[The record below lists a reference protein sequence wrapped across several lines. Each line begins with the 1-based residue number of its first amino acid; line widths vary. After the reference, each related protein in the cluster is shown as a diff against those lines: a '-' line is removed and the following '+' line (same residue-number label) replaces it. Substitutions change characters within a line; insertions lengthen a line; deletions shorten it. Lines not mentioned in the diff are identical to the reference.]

1 MDLVFVL
8 KWVKSFIACALYI
21 FHISLIECLLRRVH
35 TNRVKRS
42 RIGQFKAH
50 SHYCVF
56 RVRLR
61 QTVALLRRDRKIPIS
76 VLTQSTV
83 ESADCCG
90 ECEWAF
96 NAHVKC
102 AQREKSLSY
111 CVNACNLC
119 RSEWVVRNLLQKL
132 SKIVQISSN
141 KSLLFCQL
149 MKQNIIKIMNW
160 EFKK

>member
-56 RVRLR
+56 RVRL
-61 QTVALLRRDRKIPIS
+61 
-76 VLTQSTV
+76 STV

-141 KSLLFCQL
+141 ESLLFCQL

>member
-90 ECEWAF
+90 ECE
-96 NAHVKC
+96 
-102 AQREKSLSY
+102 
-111 CVNACNLC
+111 
-119 RSEWVVRNLLQKL
+119 
-132 SKIVQISSN
+132 
-141 KSLLFCQL
+141 
-149 MKQNIIKIMNW
+149 
-160 EFKK
+160 